1 MSKSFG
7 NPARYPTA
15 LGPVSYT
22 HLDVYKRQGEYI
34 PTKKNGMVKDH
45 YAKLGFT
52 VMETDPS
59 GGSRAVLDLA
69 GYTPPETFIH
79 VTEG

>member
-1 MSKSFG
+1 
-7 NPARYPTA
+7 
-15 LGPVSYT
+15 
-22 HLDVYKRQGEYI
+22 
-34 PTKKNGMVKDH
+34 MVKDH

-69 GYTPPETFIH
+69 GFRPADTFIH

>member
-1 MSKSFG
+1 VEPTTLNLIAQEAGKLG
-7 NPARYPTA
+7 ARR
-15 LGPVSYT
+15 LI
-22 HLDVYKRQGEYI
+22 GEYV

-45 YAKLGFT
+45 YAKLGFSVT
-52 VMETDPS
+52 ETTAD

-69 GYTPPETFIH
+69 GFVPADTFIH